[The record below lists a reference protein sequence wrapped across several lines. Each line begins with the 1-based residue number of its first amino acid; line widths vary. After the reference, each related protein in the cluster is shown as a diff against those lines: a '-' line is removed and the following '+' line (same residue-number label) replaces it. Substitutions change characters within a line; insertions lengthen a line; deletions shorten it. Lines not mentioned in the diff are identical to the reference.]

1 MKELPKTKKVGPTRG
16 LGPRY
21 GSSVRKRYIKVVTE
35 LRRPHKCPQCGFVR
49 VKRESV
55 GIWKCKKCEY
65 TFTGGAYTPTT
76 KLGVVARRAAKSA
89 PIEETGKAAAVESA
103 AEEETTE

>member
-1 MKELPKTKKVGPTRG
+1 MGKTKKVGPTRG

-21 GSSVRKRYIKVVTE
+21 GSTVRKRYVKVITE
-35 LRRPHKCPQCGFVR
+35 LKKPTRCPQCGFMR

-65 TFTGGAYTPTT
+65 TFAGGAYSPVT
-76 KLGVVARRAAKSA
+76 KHGIVAKRSAKGG
-89 PIEETGKAAAVESA
+89 T
-103 AEEETTE
+103 AE